1 MNSLEIWKKSQ
12 DHNPAPPGVDLG
24 PSMHYK
30 SNLSRKKDGTKRKW
44 VAGIEREIAALQYVT
59 PRE

>member
-1 MNSLEIWKKSQ
+1 MEKYQ